1 MILTADCCKLRL
13 TKHNLQGLFVGNY
26 LKHIKSRAP
35 DLTIDM
41 FGDETDPLK
50 HLTVEDALTLISLGW
65 KSEARI
71 EELSRPVRV
80 ELVSVYHYGDPHH
93 LDESWQEIIEMN
105 VNIYNGGLPDSMDM
119 AKTCALSRPFA
130 EYVISGLRRL
140 KQIPSN

>member
-1 MILTADCCKLRL
+1 MILTADYCKLRL
-13 TKHNLQGLFVGNY
+13 TKHNLQGLFVDNY
-26 LKHIKSRAP
+26 PKHIKSRAP

-93 LDESWQEIIEMN
+93 LDESWQETQASPHF
-105 VNIYNGGLPDSMDM
+105 YSCLFNGLTRHVLNGCESLYYCYYEIP
-119 AKTCALSRPFA
+119 AVFR
-130 EYVISGLRRL
+130 ERRR
-140 KQIPSN
+140 